1 MSRLS
6 REPEPQ
12 PGEPQRPE
20 ARTEP
25 RTPAV
30 TPKPSSPKS
39 ATPKAAKV
47 VRVGRVGVNRN
58 VAIIAGVLLLAVV
71 LLLARAAGK
80 KDPKLA
86 SIPFEPVALRNISL
100 TVEATGTV
108 EPVDLV
114 EVKSKASG
122 QIVRMPVQVG
132 SLVRRGDLL
141 AQIDPRDVQN
151 QYAQAL
157 AALRAAQAKVE
168 ISLAQKKRSDN
179 LYAQA
184 VISAPE
190 NEAASLDYANSQA
203 SVVKARTDL
212 DLARQRRED
221 ATVSAPIAGTVLEQ
235 TSVQGTVIS
244 SATSSASGGTTILK
258 MADLSRI
265 RIRALVAESD
275 VGNVRPGQSAT
286 VTVDAYAN
294 RTFEGTVEKIEPQ
307 AVVQQSV
314 TMFPVLITISN
325 EEGLLL
331 PGMNGEVSML
341 IEERQ
346 NVPAVPVD
354 AVRNAREM
362 PAVASILGL
371 KPEKVKEEL
380 DRQIAAR
387 AKERQARFAGR
398 DSSSGGR
405 AGAGAGTGGGNW
417 SGRGGAPGDTTSG
430 RGAWRR
436 GGGTGG
442 GQGSGGWSGRGHGGQ
457 GGGNSGGRGGGT
469 DGGGLAAGGGAGGA
483 GGGAG
488 TGGTGSA
495 GGGTGRR
502 AQAVFVKT
510 AAGIEP
516 RLVRLGLS
524 DFDYTQVIDGLKE
537 GEQVA
542 LLGVA
547 EAQAQRTQ
555 SQNQI
560 RQRMGSGVPGQ
571 PGVGGGRGGAGG
583 GGGGGGG
590 RGGAG
595 GGGGR

>member
-1 MSRLS
+1 MSRRS
-6 REPEPQ
+6 REPQPQ
-12 PGEPQRPE
+12 PGELQRPE

-30 TPKPSSPKS
+30 TPKPS
-39 ATPKAAKV
+39 TPKAAKV

-80 KDPKLA
+80 KDTKLA

-141 AQIDPRDVQN
+141 VQIDPRDVQN

-184 VISAPE
+184 VITAPE
-190 NEAASLDYANSQA
+190 YEAASLDYANAQSA
-203 SVVKARTDL
+203 VVKARTDV

-235 TSVQGTVIS
+235 TSVLGTVIS

-258 MADLSRI
+258 MADLTRI
-265 RIRALVAESD
+265 RVRALVAESD
-275 VGNVRPGQSAT
+275 VGNVHPGQTAN
-286 VTVDAYAN
+286 VTVDAFPN
-294 RTFEGTVEKIEPQ
+294 RTFQGTVEKIEPQ

-398 DSSSGGR
+398 DSSGGGR
-405 AGAGAGTGGGNW
+405 AGAGAGGSGRW
-417 SGRGGAPGDTTSG
+417 AGRGGAPGDTTSG

-436 GGGTGG
+436 GGGAGG
-442 GQGSGGWSGRGHGGQ
+442 GQGSGGWSGRGRGGQ
-457 GGGNSGGRGGGT
+457 GGGGT
-469 DGGGLAAGGGAGGA
+469 GGGGLAAGGA

-488 TGGTGSA
+488 TGGA
-495 GGGTGRR
+495 GGAAGSGSGRR

-510 AAGIEP
+510 ATGIEP

>member
-1 MSRLS
+1 MSRVS
-6 REPEPQ
+6 PEPEPLQ
-12 PGEPQRPE
+12 PGGSQRPE
-20 ARTEP
+20 PRSEP
-25 RTPAV
+25 RPAAA
-30 TPKPSSPKS
+30 KPAS
-39 ATPKAAKV
+39 TKV
-47 VRVGRVGVNRN
+47 VRVGRVGVNRY
-58 VAIIAGVLLLAVV
+58 VAIVAGVVLLAVV

-80 KDPKLA
+80 KDTKVA
-86 SIPFEPVALRNISL
+86 IPFEPVSLRDIAL
-100 TVEATGTV
+100 TVEATGSV

-132 SLVRRGDLL
+132 SIVRRGDLL

-151 QYAQAL
+151 QYAQSL
-157 AALRAAQAKVE
+157 AALRAAQAKVQ

-184 VISAPE
+184 VITAPE
-190 NEAASLDYANSQA
+190 HEAASLDYANSQA
-203 SVVKARTDL
+203 AVVKARTDL

-235 TSVQGTVIS
+235 TSVQGNVIS

-275 VGNVRPGQSAT
+275 VGNVRPGQTAT
-286 VTVDAYAN
+286 VTVDAFPN
-294 RTFEGTVEKIEPQ
+294 RTFQGSVEKIEPQ

-314 TMFPVLITISN
+314 TMFPVLISISN
-325 EEGLLL
+325 EDGLLL

-346 NVPAVPVD
+346 DVPAVPVD
-354 AVRNAREM
+354 AVRSAREM

-371 KPEKVKEEL
+371 KPDKVKAEL

-398 DSSSGGR
+398 DSSGGGV
-405 AGAGAGTGGGNW
+405 AGGTGGGQWNGRG
-417 SGRGGAPGDTTSG
+417 GRGGAPGDSTSG

-436 GGGTGG
+436 GAGRGTGG
-442 GQGSGGWSGRGHGGQ
+442 GAGMG
-457 GGGNSGGRGGGT
+457 
-469 DGGGLAAGGGAGGA
+469 AAGAGGA
-483 GGGAG
+483 GGGRG
-488 TGGTGSA
+488 A
-495 GGGTGRR
+495 GGFGSGRR

-510 AAGIEP
+510 ATGIEP

-524 DFDYTQVIDGLKE
+524 DFDYTQVIDGVKE

-547 EAQAQRTQ
+547 EAQAQRQ
-555 SQNQI
+555 QNQNQI

-571 PGVGGGRGGAGG
+571 PGAGGGGRGGAGG
-583 GGGGGGG
+583 GGGGSRGGG
-590 RGGAG
+590 G